1 MERHAQGDGL
11 ISAQSGASR
20 AGPSRATPRKCL
32 GQNPGSEPAGEQRA
46 RSSSRDLNL
55 IPRSGCS
62 VDTTSRLW
70 AAAACLVRRSDAC
83 AARGQSGA
91 GRSHRRGAHRDGRE
105 HEPDGGAAQS
115 LRYRYRRAC
124 CGPKALPLGLRDRE
138 VAAPS
143 LSYREPPSTCSVVVY
158 IGGVATLEKARA
170 SLKSENFPRGIGTS
184 CPWPK

>member
-1 MERHAQGDGL
+1 MV
-11 ISAQSGASR
+11 
-20 AGPSRATPRKCL
+20 
-32 GQNPGSEPAGEQRA
+32 
-46 RSSSRDLNL
+46 
-55 IPRSGCS
+55 PRSGCS

-70 AAAACLVRRSDAC
+70 AAAACQVRRSDAC

-124 CGPKALPLGLRDRE
+124 CGPKALPLGLRGRE

-143 LSYREPPSTCSVVVY
+143 LSYREPPSTRSVVVY
-158 IGGVATLEKARA
+158 IGGVATLEKAPLSA
-170 SLKSENFPRGIGTS
+170 KSRLPQVGIGTS
-184 CPWPK
+184 CPWRVCAGRHNRARGHARCRDLPVSRPGANPSSRAVWSRHPPTSADVRRRRPPMNI

>member
-1 MERHAQGDGL
+1 ML
-11 ISAQSGASR
+11 V
-20 AGPSRATPRKCL
+20 
-32 GQNPGSEPAGEQRA
+32 
-46 RSSSRDLNL
+46 
-55 IPRSGCS
+55 PRSGCS

-143 LSYREPPSTCSVVVY
+143 LSYREPPSTRSVVVY
-158 IGGVATLEKARA
+158 IGGVATLEKAPLSA
-170 SLKSENFPRGIGTS
+170 KSRLPRGGIGTS
-184 CPWPK
+184 CPSGMRGKCYGNSAIGDPQTQVPRRLNQFPTLLGGSSGARRPCRSPQ

>member
-1 MERHAQGDGL
+1 ML
-11 ISAQSGASR
+11 V
-20 AGPSRATPRKCL
+20 
-32 GQNPGSEPAGEQRA
+32 
-46 RSSSRDLNL
+46 
-55 IPRSGCS
+55 PRSGCS

-105 HEPDGGAAQS
+105 HEPDVGAAQS

-124 CGPKALPLGLRDRE
+124 CGPNALPLGLRDRE

-143 LSYREPPSTCSVVVY
+143 LSYREPPSTRSVVVY
-158 IGGVATLEKARA
+158 IGGVATGR
-170 SLKSENFPRGIGTS
+170 KSAAFCKIEI
-184 CPWPK
+184 CPGRDWHLLCLAVRRKRYKLINDEDLV

>member
-1 MERHAQGDGL
+1 ML
-11 ISAQSGASR
+11 V
-20 AGPSRATPRKCL
+20 
-32 GQNPGSEPAGEQRA
+32 
-46 RSSSRDLNL
+46 
-55 IPRSGCS
+55 PRSGCS

-143 LSYREPPSTCSVVVY
+143 LSYREPPSTRSVVVY
-158 IGGVATLEKARA
+158 IGGVATLAKARA
-170 SLKSENFPRGIGTS
+170 FCKIKIAPGGDWHIVPLAGLCARARRARGIASPGS
-184 CPWPK
+184 AMLRELPVAAG

>member
-1 MERHAQGDGL
+1 ML
-11 ISAQSGASR
+11 V
-20 AGPSRATPRKCL
+20 
-32 GQNPGSEPAGEQRA
+32 
-46 RSSSRDLNL
+46 
-55 IPRSGCS
+55 PRSGCS

-124 CGPKALPLGLRDRE
+124 CGPKALPLGLRGRE

-143 LSYREPPSTCSVVVY
+143 LSYREPPSTRSVVVY
-158 IGGVATLEKARA
+158 IGGVATRSKKRA
-170 SLKSENFPRGIGTS
+170 QASIEIAPGGDWHIVPLAGLCGLQHAV
-184 CPWPK
+184 C